1 MELVAKL
8 EKHQDFLSCVAI
20 YMPTPEE
27 QSAGREAVIIIGS
40 DDATCSVVS
49 ACLHLGT
56 LYCIYLCITYLIS
69 YIILIYYIVVVAY
82 SQVSIHPRQ

>member
-8 EKHQDFLSCVAI
+8 EKHQDFLICVAI

-27 QSAGREAVIIIGS
+27 QSAGKEAVIIIGS

-49 ACLHLGT
+49 VCLHLKT
-56 LYCIYLCITYLIS
+56 LYFTYLCITYLI
-69 YIILIYYIVVVAY
+69 
-82 SQVSIHPRQ
+82 